1 MGVSAPSLHSEST
14 DCLIC
19 LLPHLLGTLRFVR
32 AAIFPLHYVAPTATS
47 NARFGEG
54 LGPIWLDNVAC
65 SGAEDSLHSC
75 SHIGVGNHNC
85 GHHEDAGVICYG
97 KPMNVH
103 VSQLLVTRW
112 TKGRISSP

>member
-1 MGVSAPSLHSEST
+1 MLFSMHI
-14 DCLIC
+14 LILYVFYRTYWVLFR
-19 LLPHLLGTLRFVR
+19 LLEQL
-32 AAIFPLHYVAPTATS
+32 FPLHYVAPTATS

-54 LGPIWLDNVAC
+54 LGPIWLDNVVC

-75 SHIGVGNHNC
+75 YHIGVGNHNC

-103 VSQLLVTRW
+103 
-112 TKGRISSP
+112 P